1 MELSFIVAIDFTA
14 SNGDPALVERLW
26 LSDRM
31 LIIFQLGNKVLENL
45 LDKKRIFSQPSSLHY
60 NDPSG
65 RPNEYLTAIRA
76 VGDIIQVIQYTH
88 THKCCNLSLIR
99 IMTLINSSRL
109 WVLVHGYLHRERF
122 STRTVIITITTTINV
137 TPPKRHEKAL
147 LVKVISLSQVSHNF
161 NLSLSSSSPYCKV
174 SSKHI
179 SFVIL
184 FALFSILY
192 FLSKVLFPPH
202 LHPNIF
208 MSAWLFWGNF
218 VQISRILFAKR

>member
-1 MELSFIVAIDFTA
+1 M
-14 SNGDPALVERLW
+14 
-26 LSDRM
+26 
-31 LIIFQLGNKVLENL
+31 
-45 LDKKRIFSQPSSLHY
+45 
-60 NDPSG
+60 
-65 RPNEYLTAIRA
+65 
-76 VGDIIQVIQYTH
+76 
-88 THKCCNLSLIR
+88 SLIR

-122 STRTVIITITTTINV
+122 STRTVTITITTTINV

-184 FALFSILY
+184 FPLLSILY

-202 LHPNIF
+202 LQPNIF
-208 MSAWLFWGNF
+208 MSA
-218 VQISRILFAKR
+218 